1 MRQRDSIGELA
12 QQQGREGGKGDL
24 ANGLMLTVLID
35 DGEVASGALGQ
46 FVEILVSTW
55 LHQRDAV
62 DLHSLGLRL
71 GPKVAGPGVRT
82 AGNAIGHEADDLGRR
97 THPKGHFDPLVPGGS
112 RGEGCFLHDAPGIR
126 KLLG

>member
-55 LHQRDAV
+55 LHPV
-62 DLHSLGLRL
+62 SY
-71 GPKVAGPGVRT
+71 
-82 AGNAIGHEADDLGRR
+82 
-97 THPKGHFDPLVPGGS
+97 THLTLPTIYSV
-112 RGEGCFLHDAPGIR
+112 
-126 KLLG
+126 